1 MSGNQSFIV
10 QYDQILK
17 LKEYMT
23 EASKAVLGKPFN
35 YERDLYDPV
44 KAVQFEHIDQDLYD
58 SLMRKPPEVLRSER
72 YGRIYNKYRLWMER
86 NNQGAKPYRIIDGLR
101 KRTT

>member
-1 MSGNQSFIV
+1 
-10 QYDQILK
+10 
-17 LKEYMT
+17 MT
-23 EASKAVLGKPFN
+23 EASKAVLGKSFN
-35 YERDLYDPV
+35 YDRDLYGSV
-44 KAVQFEHIDQDLYD
+44 KVVQFEHIDQDLYD
-58 SLMRKPPEVLRSER
+58 SLMTKPPEVLRSER